1 MNLDKKQI
9 AYIAIGALAGLII
22 YSSLK
27 PTTLVEVD
35 SEVVN
40 ADGFNHNLLP
50 KSLKPPYRLADG
62 EELPKTILPTKNFN
76 SLLGSNVK
84 F

>member
-27 PTTLVEVD
+27 PTSLVEVH
-35 SEVVN
+35 SENVN
-40 ADGFNHNLLP
+40 AEGFNHEILP
-50 KSLKPPYRLADG
+50 KGLKPPYRLAEG
-62 EELPKTILPTKNFN
+62 EELPKTSVPTKNFN
-76 SLLGSNVK
+76 SLLGSNVR